1 MFLEKETYLMTIE
14 KVFPDEVKELLG
26 QKNKKAKSKNATS
39 LNQTEMEA
47 LTELLSVSLGG
58 TSAILTPIFNEDVKI
73 TPPIFSIIQ
82 REKLFSET
90 VAPFFIVLGEYTGGI
105 KGIQLLSIN
114 QEEMAAATELMD
126 ETDEKKTEQQFE
138 IVQNFIQ
145 TMFTSVSTSLSTIL
159 ECEVIHSLS
168 GMDSVE
174 KHEDFRAANFTGE
187 DLFIEATFIISIGS
201 HHKLNLHLCIPV
213 QLAKQM
219 IGTLTDMFDEEEI
232 ERDQDMS
239 LPLDNKLIGQEPSE
253 ETNKIKAEE
262 VQHKIQNV
270 QFSSFDNVED
280 SKSEPNN
287 LNMLLDI
294 PLQVTVELGRTK
306 RMVKEILEISQGS
319 IIELDKLAGEPVD
332 ILVNN
337 KLIAVGEVV
346 VIDENFGVR
355 VTDVLSTAERMSKL
369 R

>member
-1 MFLEKETYLMTIE
+1 MTIE
-14 KVFPDEVKELLG
+14 KLSPDEIKELLG
-26 QKNKKAKSKNATS
+26 QKNREVKSKNTNS
-39 LNQTEMEA
+39 LSQTEMEA
-47 LTELLSVSLGG
+47 LTELMSVSLGG
-58 TSAILTPIFNEDVKI
+58 AAAVISPMFNESAKV
-73 TPPIFSIIQ
+73 TSPRLAIIQ

-90 VAPFFIVLGEYTGGI
+90 VAPFFIVLGEYTGDV

-114 QEEMAAATELMD
+114 QEEMSAVIELMD
-126 ETDEKKTEQQFE
+126 EYVTENKDKQFE
-138 IVQNFIQ
+138 VVQNFIQ
-145 TMFTSVSTSLSTIL
+145 HMFESVSSSLATIL
-159 ECEVIHSLS
+159 ECEVTYSLS

-174 KHEDFRAANFTGE
+174 RHEDFRVANFTRE
-187 DLFIEATFIISIGS
+187 DWFIEVAFGIAIGS

-219 IGTLTDMFDEEEI
+219 IGTLADTFEEEDI
-232 ERDQDMS
+232 EENQEMS
-239 LPLDNKLIGQEPSE
+239 FSEDSKLIGQETSTDVNNVKAQG
-253 ETNKIKAEE
+253 TN
-262 VQHKIQNV
+262 HKVQNV
-270 QFSSFDNVED
+270 QFSSFDHTE
-280 SKSEPNN
+280 STQSEPNN

-306 RMVKEILEISQGS
+306 RIVKEILEISQGS

-355 VTDVLSTAERMSKL
+355 VTDVLSTAERISKL